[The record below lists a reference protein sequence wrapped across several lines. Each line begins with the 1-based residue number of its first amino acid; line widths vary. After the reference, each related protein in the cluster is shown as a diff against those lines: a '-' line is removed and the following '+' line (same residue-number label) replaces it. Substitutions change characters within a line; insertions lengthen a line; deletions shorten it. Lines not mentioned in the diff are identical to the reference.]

1 MMYKS
6 EKNLEDRDL
15 KKQKIQQ
22 LEQEKR
28 QKIYKLN
35 EKYKLMDKLK
45 EENQKEWDTYK
56 QEIKDKNMFKQIEHQ
71 ENYLRLKK
79 GKSAFKQYLVDKILE
94 KAERGSAVKM
104 RRTFQGQNA

>member
-1 MMYKS
+1 
-6 EKNLEDRDL
+6 
-15 KKQKIQQ
+15 
-22 LEQEKR
+22 
-28 QKIYKLN
+28 
-35 EKYKLMDKLK
+35 MDKLK

-104 RRTFQGQNA
+104 RRTF